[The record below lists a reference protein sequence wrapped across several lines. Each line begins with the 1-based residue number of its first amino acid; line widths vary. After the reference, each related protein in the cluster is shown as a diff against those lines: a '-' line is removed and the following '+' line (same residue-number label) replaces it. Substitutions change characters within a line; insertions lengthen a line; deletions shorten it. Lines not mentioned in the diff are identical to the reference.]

1 MDCRYSLKPFHA
13 INLLCGC
20 VLRTSANILHLCYMQ
35 LHDFSRDGN
44 IANHHKQ
51 GQSEQEHHKRRQE
64 TKRIL
69 IFLPLFFSFLF
80 FHPSFSF
87 LCLFIYLPASLSVCF
102 CVQRETTH
110 AHKVQTCFRRIS
122 EVSST
127 HDAAVIFFLS
137 NNSVSFSSLTADLRA
152 SDPNIG
158 SRYADL
164 SGLVL

>member
-1 MDCRYSLKPFHA
+1 MCLELLQIFYISA
-13 INLLCGC
+13 ICSIMTF
-20 VLRTSANILHLCYMQ
+20 LRVGTLQIIT
-35 LHDFSRDGN
+35 SRDKVNKSIIKG
-44 IANHHKQ
+44 
-51 GQSEQEHHKRRQE
+51 GRRQNE
-64 TKRIL
+64 S
-69 IFLPLFFSFLF
+69 LFSYHFSFLF